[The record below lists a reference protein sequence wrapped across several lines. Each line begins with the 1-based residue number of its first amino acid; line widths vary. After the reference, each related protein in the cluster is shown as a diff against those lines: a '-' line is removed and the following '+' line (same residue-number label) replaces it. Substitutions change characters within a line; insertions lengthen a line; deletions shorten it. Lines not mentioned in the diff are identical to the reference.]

1 VDAAVFVQTLLDE
14 RGQGL
19 AEYALVVGF
28 IAVLCVVAVVF
39 LGGRVAAQYDSLSA
53 VYP

>member
-1 VDAAVFVQTLLDE
+1 VIVQTLLDD

-28 IAVLCVVAVVF
+28 IAVLCVVSVAF
-39 LGGRVAAQYDSLSA
+39 LGGRLVAQYDAVSA